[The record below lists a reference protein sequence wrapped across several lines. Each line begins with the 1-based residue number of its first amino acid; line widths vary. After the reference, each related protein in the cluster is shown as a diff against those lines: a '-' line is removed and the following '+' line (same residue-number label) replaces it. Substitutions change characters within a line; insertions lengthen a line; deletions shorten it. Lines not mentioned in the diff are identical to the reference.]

1 MESADRL
8 RSLVRA
14 GDLDGLGS
22 VYSELGS
29 LIARSEEKTLGIG
42 EGWEMNIRSPWRTV
56 FPRTV
61 FPGFGGTSSSKLY
74 VTTER
79 IVLVRDINVWRE
91 LKDELSP
98 LGVPTAA
105 AKEIRLQK
113 LRSAGARQY
122 CEIRPRDFRVVK
134 LKKTNKRSSWLDLRL
149 IGSDERQYAITIWKT
164 NGVDGGTLSIV
175 ESQFLQ

>member
-1 MESADRL
+1 MESADKSRP
-8 RSLVRA
+8 LVRA
-14 GDLDGLGS
+14 GDLDGLGR
-22 VYSELGS
+22 VYSEWGS
-29 LIARSEEKTLGIG
+29 LIARSEEKTLATG

-61 FPGFGGTSSSKLY
+61 FPGFGGTSSSRLF

-113 LRSAGARQY
+113 LKAAGARQY

-134 LKKTNKRSSWLDLRL
+134 LKKSNKRSSWLDLRL
-149 IGSDERQYAITIWKT
+149 IGSDARRYAITAWKT
-164 NGVDGGTLSIV
+164 NGADTRILSII
-175 ESQFLQ
+175 ESQFKR